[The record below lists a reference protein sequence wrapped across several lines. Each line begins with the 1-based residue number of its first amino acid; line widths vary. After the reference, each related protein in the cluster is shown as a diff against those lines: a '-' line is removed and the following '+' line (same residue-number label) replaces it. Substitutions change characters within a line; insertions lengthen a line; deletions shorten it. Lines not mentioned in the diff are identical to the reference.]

1 MVHVKYKRCHNFLQK
16 CRSQSQHACEMCG
29 QTFLARKHLIRH
41 NKTVRC
47 NAITIIQTPSPKR
60 SKLSERV
67 TRLGE
72 EIVEDAKE
80 APIEDPSLDAVSE
93 AVLTVIRNHWSSIR
107 TNIVRGSVQSRYN
120 IRLSTLDTRDLEGR
134 LLRIFDEQR
143 NAFKVNLSYGFILR
157 HKQTSRYRYY
167 LASQNCCGRY
177 LDKPSLLVN
186 RKHFDAFLQRIQQP
200 DVLQFVIRQRRDSM
214 WVVERVTNVTFFVN
228 IIRHHTIGCS
238 AVALPSYLKNNN
250 AIIGQEKNP
259 KNGKHYRDNFC
270 FFRCLALHRGYNH
283 RYLETWVRIFYDEY
297 NIKGVNIQRFR
308 GVTLDEL
315 DCVEEVFQTNIYVYE
330 LNETEDGSTEAELL
344 RRSLGSYPETLN
356 VNLNESH
363 FSFIQDMNSY
373 CKMYRCERCGDSL
386 WKTTYALH
394 RHQRTCEAG
403 VRRLYPGGDYYT
415 PMTIFQQLDEE
426 SICVQDSLRYYP
438 YRATFDIECYFDDT
452 NLPRDSEKVQWEAG
466 HELLSISVA
475 SNIPGFEQPRCFITD
490 GNSEKLVGTMMST
503 LMSMSEVAYNNLKQS
518 YTDVFEQLTQL
529 EADFDKVE
537 ADLFT
542 EAGEEREFKKKNPYT
557 KLIERLHDH
566 LRQLPVVGFN
576 SGKYDLIVMKKFL
589 LPHFLLHGNRK
600 GKLVDEASSWFVIKK
615 QNNLMCLSTNTL
627 KFLDTTSLQVS
638 STINI

>member
-1 MVHVKYKRCHNFLQK
+1 M
-16 CRSQSQHACEMCG
+16 
-29 QTFLARKHLIRH
+29 
-41 NKTVRC
+41 
-47 NAITIIQTPSPKR
+47 
-60 SKLSERV
+60 
-67 TRLGE
+67 
-72 EIVEDAKE
+72 
-80 APIEDPSLDAVSE
+80 
-93 AVLTVIRNHWSSIR
+93 
-107 TNIVRGSVQSRYN
+107 
-120 IRLSTLDTRDLEGR
+120 
-134 LLRIFDEQR
+134 
-143 NAFKVNLSYGFILR
+143 
-157 HKQTSRYRYY
+157 
-167 LASQNCCGRY
+167 
-177 LDKPSLLVN
+177 
-186 RKHFDAFLQRIQQP
+186 
-200 DVLQFVIRQRRDSM
+200 LQFAIRQRPDSM

-228 IIRHHTIGCS
+228 IIRHHTIGFS

-250 AIIGQEKNP
+250 AIIGLEKNP
-259 KNGKHYRDNFC
+259 KNGKHYRDNLC

-283 RYLETWVRIFYDEY
+283 RYLETWVRKFYDEY

-315 DCVEEVFQTNIYVYE
+315 DRVEEVFQTNIYVYE

-344 RRSLGSYPETLN
+344 RCSLGSYPETLN
-356 VNLNESH
+356 VHLNESH

-373 CKMYRCERCGDSL
+373 CKIYRCERCGDSL
-386 WKTTYALH
+386 WKTPYTLH

-403 VRRLYPGGDYYT
+403 VRRLYTGGVYHP
-415 PMTIFQQLDEE
+415 PMSMFQQLDEE
-426 SICVQDSLRYYP
+426 SICVQESLRYYP

-452 NLPRDSEKVQWEAG
+452 NLPRDSEKVQWEAR

-490 GNSEKLVGTMMST
+490 GNSEKLVGTMMGT
-503 LMSMSEVAYNNLKQS
+503 LMYMSEVVYNNLKQS

-542 EAGEEREFKKKNPYT
+542 ETGEERDFKKKNPYT

-576 SGKYDLIVMKKFL
+576 SGKYDLNVMKKFL

-600 GKLVDEASSWFVIKK
+600 GKLVDETSSWFVIKK

-627 KFLDTTSLQVS
+627 KFLDITNYLAPGFSYDKYLKAYGCTVTKGQFPYEYMNCIQKLNERILPPKEAFFFGKLKNENILEDDYAHCQRVWRENKLKQCLIFYHGTTTETWGLFLRQ
-638 STINI
+638 